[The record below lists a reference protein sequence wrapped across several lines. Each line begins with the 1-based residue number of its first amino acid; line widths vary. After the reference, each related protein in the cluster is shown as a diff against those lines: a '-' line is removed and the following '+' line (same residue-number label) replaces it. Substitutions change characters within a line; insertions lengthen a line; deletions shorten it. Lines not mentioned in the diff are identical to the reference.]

1 MKKDK
6 MLMYGVI
13 CVICIILF
21 TVIFAQFKTIEESDI
36 TGIRTAREE
45 ELQTILSSMKTK
57 YEELEGKYIDTQNK
71 ISEYEKMISSNEKS
85 SILLE
90 EELKQTEMLVG
101 KTDVVGQGI
110 IITLQDNDKRSI
122 EPSDLRTLVNELK
135 LAGAEAISINDKR
148 IINMSHIVD
157 VGGNIM
163 IDDERISS
171 PYVVKAIGD
180 QTYLSSALSLKNS
193 GFIDTLKKVGKT
205 IEMKTDSKIS
215 ISAYNSR
222 KNQLTLKY
230 AKEVEQ

>member
-6 MLMYGVI
+6 ILMYCII
-13 CVICIILF
+13 CTICIILF
-21 TVIFAQFKTIEESDI
+21 AVIFAQYKTIEETDI

-57 YEELEGKYIDTQNK
+57 YDELEEKYIDTQNK
-71 ISEYEKMISSNEKS
+71 ISEYEKMTLSNEKS
-85 SILLE
+85 SLLLE
-90 EELKQTEMLVG
+90 EELKQTDMLVG

-110 IITLQDNDKRSI
+110 IIVLQNNEKRSI
-122 EPSDLRTLVNELK
+122 EPSDLRTLINELK
-135 LAGAEAISINDKR
+135 LAGAEAISVNDKR

-171 PYVVKAIGD
+171 PYTVKAIGD

-193 GFIDTLKKVGKT
+193 GFIDTLKKVEKT
-205 IEMKTDSKIS
+205 VEMKTDNKIN

-230 AKEVEQ
+230 AREVEE